1 MAGKRFDLSCR
12 GFAGIRFGK
21 RKHSNDAECA
31 DEAGNGRGRS
41 SDGLAMVCTGEYS
54 RAEAERCEAMIGKEK
69 AMMRLA
75 EAEEKRG
82 LERARNRCGLRR
94 VALAKN

>member
-1 MAGKRFDLSCR
+1 
-12 GFAGIRFGK
+12 
-21 RKHSNDAECA
+21 
-31 DEAGNGRGRS
+31 
-41 SDGLAMVCTGEYS
+41 MVCTGEYS

-82 LERARNRCGLRR
+82 VERARNSAEWKWRGTDAGCAGLLWPRIEWSCGG
-94 VALAKN
+94 VALY